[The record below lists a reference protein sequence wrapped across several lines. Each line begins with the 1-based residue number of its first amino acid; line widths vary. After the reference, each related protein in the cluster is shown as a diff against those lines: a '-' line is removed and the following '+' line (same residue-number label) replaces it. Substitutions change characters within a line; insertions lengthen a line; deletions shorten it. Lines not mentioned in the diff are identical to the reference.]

1 MLFMYAMR
9 QSYTPRCGPAEGYSG
24 AESSRSSYSA
34 LETIAYSASSV
45 PHETYDPSEFLPFPA
60 YAPALAN
67 TPFASYAAVFPALHS
82 SAFSYGAQKE
92 PQQLSYSMAH
102 RSDESSA
109 QLPIHREYHF
119 NPTSFLKP
127 GKEGKFVGRAEEIR
141 PFVEEAFSKM
151 CNEPFPND
159 MVLMVLD
166 EKQFRAI
173 APHPGTVGLSINRR
187 PHGLLSEIFVL
198 NGSLG
203 RVLLTIGHELGHVL
217 SLPLGNPHD
226 EEAKAYAF
234 SLAWMHI
241 VKEHNIAGLQNAFIS
256 EQPAENG
263 LHNVAF
269 AFVQQLLQQE
279 KTAEEIHSS
288 LIRREISVSTAP
300 LAF

>member
-1 MLFMYAMR
+1 MYTMR
-9 QSYTPRCGPAEGYSG
+9 QSYAPCDGPAEGYSG
-24 AESSRSSYSA
+24 AESGRSSYSA

-45 PHETYDPSEFLPFPA
+45 PHETYEASEFLPFPA

-82 SAFSYGAQKE
+82 SALSYGTPKE

-102 RSDESSA
+102 RSEESPVH
-109 QLPIHREYHF
+109 LPIHREYHF

-127 GKEGKFVGRAEEIR
+127 GKEGKFVGKAEEIR

-151 CNEPFPND
+151 CNEPFPVD
-159 MVLMVLD
+159 IMLGVLD
-166 EKQFRAI
+166 ENAFRKI
-173 APHPGTVGLSINRR
+173 ASHPATVGVSINRKA
-187 PHGLLSEIFVL
+187 HGLLSEIFVL

-203 RVLLTIGHELGHVL
+203 RVLLTIGHELGHDL
-217 SLPLGNPHD
+217 SLPFARPHD

-234 SLAWMHI
+234 SLAWMNV

-288 LIRREISVSTAP
+288 LIRGELSVP
-300 LAF
+300 EVPVAF